1 MAERSDVMPLL
12 SFPKS
17 VLVETTLR
25 CPADCIFCPNKK
37 ITGRPIDMPWKL
49 FAKIVDDCR
58 GKGVVGFHPFING
71 EPLASPYL
79 EDALDY
85 ISRNLPEAAI
95 HIYTNG
101 YLLDDQTTEML
112 LRYNVREVHFSIDG
126 FSKQVYEQHRRGL
139 VHEKVI
145 ANVKGFLAHLESHP
159 VKIDT
164 RVVFT
169 MTPENEDEVPAFRQF
184 WEGLVDT
191 VDVLPCDGRGGEERL
206 PAYMNA
212 QKMGC
217 FQVAEST
224 YILSDGSVVACC
236 KDWVGYTILGNVN
249 IDSLQSIWDSPDY
262 RRLRDDISR
271 GIFADCEV
279 CRRCVSDSL

>member
-1 MAERSDVMPLL
+1 MSHL
-12 SFPKS
+12 SFPRS

-37 ITGRPIDMPWKL
+37 ITGRPIDMPWEL
-49 FAKIVDDCR
+49 FTKIVDDCR
-58 GKGVVGFHPFING
+58 GKGLAGFHPFING

-85 ISRNLPEAAI
+85 ISRTLPEAAI

-101 YLLDDQTTEML
+101 YLLDDSIAAML

-126 FSKQVYEQHRRGL
+126 LSKQVYEQHRRGL
-139 VHEKVI
+139 VYEKVI
-145 ANVKGFLAHLESHP
+145 ANVRGFLTRLESYP
-159 VKIDT
+159 GQVGT

-169 MTPENEDEVPAFRQF
+169 MTPDNESEAPAFRQF
-184 WEGLVDT
+184 WEGLVGT
-191 VDVLPCDGRGGEERL
+191 VDILPCDGRGGEGRL

-217 FQVAEST
+217 FQVAGCT
-224 YILSDGSVVACC
+224 YILSDGTAVLCC
-236 KDWVGYTILGNVN
+236 KDWAGYTVLGNVN
-249 IDSLQSIWDSPDY
+249 TDSLQSIWNSPEY
-262 RRLRDDISR
+262 RRLREDISR
-271 GIFADCEV
+271 GIFTDCEV